1 MGCPTGK
8 QRPTNPLIQAQ
19 ISTAAGFRG
28 KRLLRAKPAES
39 FTRLVETKTTA
50 VQRVWWLL
58 RCFPTL
64 YGYGLGFWF

>member
-1 MGCPTGK
+1 MGK
-8 QRPTNPLIQAQ
+8 QRPIKPLIQAQ

-50 VQRVWWLL
+50 VQTV
-58 RCFPTL
+58 
-64 YGYGLGFWF
+64 